1 MHLKTLGIIATLLL
15 IVLLCG
21 GSYAD
26 DDFSKLVI
34 FGDSLSDTG
43 NLASVQGD
51 FPFPFFNIRVSNGPI
66 MVDILAEQLGLE
78 AAPSLHL
85 AGQPQGSNFA
95 VASAKAGGT
104 GVFDLSAQVQA
115 FLAASSSQASPT
127 ALYLISI
134 GGNDVRTARD
144 TASFLGAFS
153 ILRTAADAIA
163 LNIRTLIQAGARNF
177 LVADAP
183 DIGAI
188 PETQIIAE
196 QLGDSNFARQATFK
210 SFLFNLLIK
219 QRLGTIKKNFDV
231 RLIKFRSIPF
241 SEDVVRNA
249 SGLGLVNTDGNCFS
263 SQNFRFTPACE
274 NGANLDRFFYFDEFH
289 PTSVVHQRIG
299 RALYAVVPMAA
310 E

>member
-1 MHLKTLGIIATLLL
+1 MI
-15 IVLLCG
+15 
-21 GSYAD
+21 
-26 DDFSKLVI
+26 I

-51 FPFPFFNIRVSNGPI
+51 FPFPYFYNRVSNGPI

-85 AGQPQGSNFA
+85 TGPPQGSNFA

-104 GVFDLSAQVQA
+104 GVFDLAAQVQA
-115 FLAASSSQASPT
+115 FLAASSGQASST

-134 GGNDVRTARD
+134 GGNDVRSARD

-163 LNIRTLIQAGARNF
+163 LNIQTLIQAGARNF

-183 DIGAI
+183 DIGSI
-188 PETQIIAE
+188 PETRIIAE
-196 QLGDSNFARQATFK
+196 QLGDSNFVRQATFK

-231 RLIKFRSIPF
+231 RLTKFRSIPI
-241 SEDVVRNA
+241 SKDIIHNA
-249 SGLGLVNTDGNCFS
+249 SGLGLANTEGNCFS
-263 SQNFRFTPACE
+263 SLNFQFTPACK
-274 NGANLDRFFYFDEFH
+274 NGSNLDQFFYFDEFH

-299 RALYAVVPMAA
+299 RALYALVPMAA

>member
-1 MHLKTLGIIATLLL
+1 MHLKQLSIIATLLL
-15 IVLLCG
+15 IVLFSG

-43 NLASVQGD
+43 NLASVKGN
-51 FPFPFFNIRVSNGPI
+51 FPFPFFNNRVSNGPI

-85 AGQPQGSNFA
+85 TGPPQGSNFA
-95 VASAKAGGT
+95 VASAKAAGT
-104 GVFDLSAQVQA
+104 GLFDLSAQVQA
-115 FLAASSSQASPT
+115 FLAASSDQASPT

-153 ILRTAADAIA
+153 TLRKAADAIA

-177 LVADAP
+177 LVVDAS
-183 DIGAI
+183 DIGSI
-188 PETQIIAE
+188 PETRLIAE
-196 QLGDSNFARQATFK
+196 QLGESNFVRQATFK

-231 RLIKFRSIPF
+231 RLTEFRSIPF

-274 NGANLDRFFYFDEFH
+274 NGANFDRFFYFDEIH

-299 RALYAVVPMAA
+299 RALYAVVPMVA